1 MDENDTPL
9 PILEHWSE
17 LRRRLLI
24 CLGSVFLFSLVS
36 YFFSDHLIRLLT
48 KPFNRPLIFLSPT
61 EGFSFI
67 IKVSI
72 FSGIILSTPV
82 ICYHLWKFISVTL
95 NKNVKKQILYN
106 FLASIT
112 LAVVGIMFSYFL
124 VIPAALTF
132 LMGLSQGVLTPF
144 ITVNNYFS
152 FMMTLILAF
161 AFVFQLPLVMIFLV
175 RNNLVSLDKFSGNR
189 HYAILL
195 IFIAAAVLTPT
206 PDAFTQLCLAIPLIL
221 LYEGSILFLRI
232 F

>member
-1 MDENDTPL
+1 MDEDDTRL
-9 PILEHWSE
+9 PIYQHWLE
-17 LRRRLLI
+17 LRKRLLI
-24 CLGSVFLFSLVS
+24 CLASVFLFSLVS
-36 YFFSDHLIRLLT
+36 YLFSEHLMKLLIR
-48 KPFNRPLIFLSPT
+48 PFKGPLIFTAPT

-72 FSGIILSTPV
+72 LSGIILSTPV
-82 ICYHLWKFISVTL
+82 MFYHLWKFISVAL
-95 NKNVKKQILYN
+95 NQKVKKQILYN
-106 FLASIT
+106 FLASIA

-124 VIPAALTF
+124 VIPAALNF
-132 LMGLSQGVLTPF
+132 LMGLNQDVLRPF

-175 RNNLVSLDKFSGNR
+175 KNNLVSLDKFSGKR
-189 HYAILL
+189 HYAILI

-206 PDAFTQLCLAIPLIL
+206 PDAFTQLCLAIPLII
-221 LYEGSILFLRI
+221 LYEGSICFLKI

>member
-9 PILEHWSE
+9 SIYDHLLE

-24 CLGSVFLFSLVS
+24 CLGCIFLFSLVS
-36 YFFSDHLIRLLT
+36 YFFSAQLIRLFI
-48 KPFNRPLIFLSPT
+48 KPFNGPLIFISPT

-67 IKVSI
+67 IKLSI

-82 ICYHLWKFISVTL
+82 IFYHLWKFISVAL
-95 NKNVKKQILYN
+95 SKKVKKQILYN
-106 FLASIT
+106 FLASMVLSI
-112 LAVVGIMFSYFL
+112 LGIMFSYL
-124 VIPAALTF
+124 VVIPAALNF

-161 AFVFQLPLVMIFLV
+161 AFVFQLPLIIIFLV
-175 RNNLVSLDKFSGNR
+175 KNNVVSLDKFSGNR
-189 HYAILL
+189 HYAILI

-221 LYEGSILFLRI
+221 LYEGSIFFLRI

>member
-1 MDENDTPL
+1 MDENDKPL
-9 PILEHWSE
+9 PVYEHWLE
-17 LRRRLLI
+17 LRKRLLI
-24 CLGSVFLFSLVS
+24 CLGCVFLFSLAS
-36 YFFSDHLIRLLT
+36 YLFSEHLISLLIR
-48 KPFNRPLIFLSPT
+48 PFKGPLIFTAPT

-82 ICYHLWKFISVTL
+82 LFYHLWKFISVTL

-106 FLASIT
+106 FLASIA

-124 VIPAALTF
+124 VIPAALKF
-132 LMGLSQGVLTPF
+132 LMGLSKGVLTPF

-175 RNNLVSLDKFSGNR
+175 RNNIVSLDKFSGKR
-189 HYAILL
+189 HYAVLI

-206 PDAFTQLCLAIPLIL
+206 PDAFTQFCLALPLII
-221 LYEGSILFLRI
+221 LYEGSIMFLKI